1 MKRQKQK
8 HIYSKDIV
16 RTIRGNLRRFLAI
29 AVITILGVA
38 MFSGLEAACEDLRR
52 SVDRFFDS
60 QNLFD
65 LQVMSTLGLTEED
78 VAALS
83 DVDGV

>member
-1 MKRQKQK
+1 MKTK
-8 HIYSKDIV
+8 HIYGKDII

-52 SVDRFFDS
+52 SGDRFFDS
-60 QNLFD
+60 QKLFD
-65 LQVMSTLGLTEED
+65 LQIM
-78 VAALS
+78 
-83 DVDGV
+83 